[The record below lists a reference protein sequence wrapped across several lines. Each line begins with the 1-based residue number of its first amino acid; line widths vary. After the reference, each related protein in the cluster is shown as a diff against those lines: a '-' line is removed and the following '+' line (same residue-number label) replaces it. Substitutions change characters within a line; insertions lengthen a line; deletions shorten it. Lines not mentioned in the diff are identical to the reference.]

1 MQLAN
6 SLLHGRFGRLLHITD
21 NFTLNGSQKE
31 AWHKSIEII
40 QEGQA
45 RPRTVALFPEDR
57 MGAVADADI
66 VRIRLSQLSLP
77 TPAVGRLLA
86 GGPALGT
93 GRFLRP
99 MSPDSSTNQTIFAST
114 GS

>member
-1 MQLAN
+1 MNCLK
-6 SLLHGRFGRLLHITD
+6 SLGRSNLEMARRLGVSEKAIRKL
-21 NFTLNGSQKE
+21 L
-31 AWHKSIEII
+31 
-40 QEGQA
+40 
-45 RPRTVALFPEDR
+45 RPL
-57 MGAVADADI
+57 GAASDADI